1 MIVYGLVG
9 IETKSKQTAPYWLV
23 ALGDASYSTYL
34 SHVLV
39 LSAIG
44 RMFVL
49 MPNHNVYF
57 ETAFIIICITAA
69 NVVGLLSCSLI
80 ERRPGQTMARREG
93 GMGAVESEIS
103 SASLSADSGTPL

>member
-9 IETKSKQTAPYWLV
+9 IEIKTKQTAPYWLV

-44 RMFVL
+44 RVFALVA
-49 MPNHNVYF
+49 NHNVYF
-57 ETAFIIICITAA
+57 ETAFVTIGIITVNI
-69 NVVGLLSCSLI
+69 VGLLSYVLI
-80 ERRPGQTMARREG
+80 ERRTGKRGLDAKTEWRLVSSREK
-93 GMGAVESEIS
+93 SP
-103 SASLSADSGTPL
+103 PLR